1 MVLIDYVL
9 LSFRFIF
16 LVRLN
21 FYGGLKEKIKS
32 ANSDCM
38 QFSFLKLF

>member
-21 FYGGLKEKIKS
+21 FYGGLKEKKS